1 MIECRLQ
8 TDRLYRFMGMVMPL
22 VIGIATMVIGITMV
36 LGLIQKEPG
45 VGWLVLMVGAITAYT
60 AWSFLRLPQT
70 IELHD
75 DGQMVF
81 RGVGKPK
88 VISALDIQSIES
100 PPYFVGM
107 LVVRHSGGKLSFL
120 NQFTGFHKLL
130 STLETLNPNI
140 EIKGC

>member
-1 MIECRLQ
+1 MPQ
-8 TDRLYRFMGMVMPL
+8 VYRFMGMVMPL
-22 VIGIATMVIGITMV
+22 VIGTAMMVIGILMV

-45 VGWLVLMVGAITAYT
+45 VGWLVLITGAITAYT

-75 DGQMVF
+75 DGQLVF

-88 VISALDIQSIES
+88 VVSARDIQSIE
-100 PPYFVGM
+100 PNVMGL
-107 LVVRHSGGKLSFL
+107 LVVKHSGGKLPFL
-120 NQFTGFHKLL
+120 NLFTGFHKLV

>member
-1 MIECRLQ
+1 MIECRLH

-22 VIGIATMVIGITMV
+22 VIGIATMVIGILMV
-36 LGLIQKEPG
+36 LGVIQKEPG
-45 VGWLVLMVGAITAYT
+45 VGWLVLIVGAMMAFPACY
-60 AWSFLRLPQT
+60 FLRLPRT

-75 DGQMVF
+75 DGQLVF

-88 VISALDIQSIES
+88 VISARDIRSIE
-100 PPYFVGM
+100 PNVVGL

-120 NQFTGFHKLL
+120 NQFTGFHKLV